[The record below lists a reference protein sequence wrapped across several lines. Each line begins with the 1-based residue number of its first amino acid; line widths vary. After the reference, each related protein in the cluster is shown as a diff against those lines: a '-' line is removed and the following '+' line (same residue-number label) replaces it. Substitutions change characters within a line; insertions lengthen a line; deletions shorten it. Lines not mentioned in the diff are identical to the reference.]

1 MSLSVFLLLAF
12 DTKRFAEGLERGN
25 AIVLHFKLKTNRYHI
40 KILKKLCMISLIS
53 QISKAMNTLLLVY
66 SSYKTLYY
74 AAQMNCVEN
83 L

>member
-40 KILKKLCMISLIS
+40 KILFKKIMHDFTDFTDFKGSEYIIISLFF
-53 QISKAMNTLLLVY
+53 V
-66 SSYKTLYY
+66 
-74 AAQMNCVEN
+74 
-83 L
+83 